1 MVKFRT
7 VFVAVILA
15 SGKILMDMVTQSE
28 AAPPWAVTQTKCGC
42 KKAKNKFEY

>member
-15 SGKILMDMVTQSE
+15 SGKILMDIVTQSE
-28 AAPPWAVTQTKCGC
+28 AAPPWAVTQTKYGYE
-42 KKAKNKFEY
+42 KAKNKSKY